1 MELNAK
7 SNADNTVSVAGEQE
21 PRQMTSMSIDELDMI
36 YGGAYAHKLARA
48 RAAYQS
54 PTTSS
59 L

>member
-1 MELNAK
+1 MELNTK
-7 SNADNTVSVAGEQE
+7 NNADTKVAVAGEQE
-21 PRQMTSMSIDELDMI
+21 PRQMSSMSIEEMDMI

-54 PTTSS
+54 PTNSS